1 MPAPWHSSRAPALA
15 CAAVHEDRLI
25 RKVNGHFHGLQPVG
39 SNIHQAAQIF
49 KEADRDSPVD
59 GVVFGQRTWRA
70 RLENVRVLTLAA
82 RLSLRHGK
90 ANVSTNSDPLAGSLV
105 QRASHK
111 FGQPARD
118 GQAQSGAF
126 LLASHRRIDPAE
138 IGKQPRQILG
148 GDSDSRVLY
157 RNLKGHRPSTC
168 SEDSMRS
175 ATEPL
180 SVNLKALSS
189 RFSTIWRTRPV
200 SPNTRRPATQE

>member
-1 MPAPWHSSRAPALA
+1 MASNPLVATSTRQPKFSRKRTAIRRLTGLSSA
-15 CAAVHEDRLI
+15 
-25 RKVNGHFHGLQPVG
+25 
-39 SNIHQAAQIF
+39 S
-49 KEADRDSPVD
+49 S
-59 GVVFGQRTWRA
+59 TWRA
-70 RLENVRVLTLAA
+70 RLEDVRALTLAA
-82 RLSLRHGK
+82 RLSWMHGK
-90 ANVSTNSDPLAGSLV
+90 ANVSTNSDPMAGSLV

-168 SEDSMRS
+168 SEDPMGS

-189 RFSTIWRTRPV
+189 RFTIWRTRPL